1 MLMDGA
7 NWDTWL
13 HQVFY
18 NIKHSPNI
26 KIQNHGIRC
35 LKEMNNLEAYIFTQ
49 SFVRAVY
56 IYLKIMLIF
65 QKQFLWEGFF
75 RKELSIAFGSL
86 KFYWIYTPV
95 LAYEESLCWVSM
107 HMCLQY
113 KCLNQTSALTACRR
127 QLTSASFLFSSLDI
141 LVCGPD
147 ETRLA
152 ILGADVWQFGFVVRR
167 CSPPQPGSWTHA
179 IVQGCWFGT
188 EVCALKIIQHVN
200 GGLCL
205 SWAACA

>member
-1 MLMDGA
+1 MFKG
-7 NWDTWL
+7 NE
-13 HQVFY
+13 QF
-18 NIKHSPNI
+18 
-26 KIQNHGIRC
+26 GG
-35 LKEMNNLEAYIFTQ
+35 
-49 SFVRAVY
+49 VY
-56 IYLKIMLIF
+56 IYSILCSCCIHIF
-65 QKQFLWEGFF
+65 EDNANPSETVSMGRFF

-113 KCLNQTSALTACRR
+113 KRLNQTSALTACRR

-167 CSPPQPGSWTHA
+167 CSPPAGVMDTCHRSGMLIWDGSMCVKNNSTR
-179 IVQGCWFGT
+179 
-188 EVCALKIIQHVN
+188 
-200 GGLCL
+200 
-205 SWAACA
+205 